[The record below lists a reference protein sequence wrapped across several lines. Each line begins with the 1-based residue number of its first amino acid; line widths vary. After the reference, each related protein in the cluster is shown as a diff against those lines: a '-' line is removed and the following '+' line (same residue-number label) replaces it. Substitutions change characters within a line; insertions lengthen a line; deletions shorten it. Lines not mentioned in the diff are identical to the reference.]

1 MTLEDEVVETGRILI
16 YNLTSSSPT
25 KLSLA
30 FFFFFDLLCFGN
42 KVQLHIHIHAQT
54 GLSWLLTK
62 NCLEN

>member
-30 FFFFFDLLCFGN
+30 FFFFF
-42 KVQLHIHIHAQT
+42 
-54 GLSWLLTK
+54 
-62 NCLEN
+62 